1 MFQQRKR
8 KLGLTLTSVLATAM
22 LLSACGGNS
31 GSNSNTAGSNT
42 PAANDTASNS
52 TNAGSEGKTGVDTS
66 QEVKLKLVL
75 LGAKPADYDQ
85 VFGEM
90 NKILKEKINATIDA
104 EFLAWSDWGQKYPLK
119 FAANEDF
126 DIIYTAN
133 WAQYA
138 DQATKGGFLE
148 LTDDLLSQYAPQ
160 TWAAM
165 PKLKWDQARING
177 KVYMIPSNKANEFTD
192 KLVLIRDDL
201 REKYGLEPVNS
212 PETFAAYLKAV
223 AKNEK
228 GMTPLGLENGA
239 GSVNHILD
247 KLLLVQKNN
256 WHEFS
261 GIPFSV
267 KTDDEKAQVFNIYE
281 TPEFDQ
287 LLTYYKD
294 LADNGGWSRNALTT
308 KSNVTDDFKVGK
320 NAAMVHNVTALGG
333 VMADALKANEGWK
346 LALADLSP
354 ESNKSTAISTQNG
367 MAIHATSKNVERS
380 LMALDLLQNDKQLH
394 DLAMYGIAG
403 VNYTPEGDDKFT
415 KTDKYANYNSFSNW
429 SWTSTLDRV
438 DTNYPQAAQDV
449 EKLWA
454 GKVYN
459 YKLEAFVFDKTKVV
473 NEVANV
479 GNVMTRYLLPLEHG
493 LIKDLDKGKADLIKQ
508 LKAAGADKIQ
518 AELQAQIDAFLA
530 QQK

>member
-1 MFQQRKR
+1 MSQRSKR
-8 KLGLTLTSVLATAM
+8 KLGITLTSVLATA
-22 LLSACGGNS
+22 LVLSACGGNNA
-31 GSNSNTAGSNT
+31 GNNTGGNT
-42 PAANDTASNS
+42 PAANNTASNS
-52 TNAGSEGKTGVDTS
+52 ANTGSEGQSGVDTS
-66 QEVKLKLVL
+66 QEVKLKMVL

-90 NKILKEKINATIDA
+90 NKILKEKINATIEA

-126 DIIYTAN
+126 DIIYTSN
-133 WAQYA
+133 WAQYS

-148 LTDDLLSQYAPQ
+148 LTDDLLSKYAPQ

-165 PKLKWDQARING
+165 PKVKWDQARIEG

-212 PETFAAYLKAV
+212 PETYAAYLKAV

-228 GMTPLGLENGA
+228 AMTPYGLESA
-239 GSVNHILD
+239 ETTNHNLD
-247 KLLLVQKNN
+247 KLLLIQKNN
-256 WHEFS
+256 WKEFS
-261 GIPFSV
+261 GLPFSV
-267 KTDDEKAQVFNIYE
+267 KTTDEKAQVFNMYE

-308 KSNVTDDFKVGK
+308 KGSTTDDFKVGK
-320 NAAMVHNVTALGG
+320 VASMTHNVTALGG
-333 VMADALKANEGWK
+333 VLADAQKAHPDWK
-346 LALADLSP
+346 LALVDLSP
-354 ESNKSTAISTQNG
+354 ESNKSAAISTQNG
-367 MAIHATSKNVERS
+367 MAVHATSKNAERA
-380 LMALDLLQNDKQLH
+380 LMALDLFQNDKQLH
-394 DLAMYGIAG
+394 DLAMYGVAG
-403 VNYTPEGDDKFT
+403 VNFTPEGDDKFT
-415 KTDKYANYNSFSNW
+415 KTDKYGNYNSFSNW
-429 SWTSTLDRV
+429 AWTSTLDRV
-438 DTNYPQAAQDV
+438 DSNYPQVAQDV

-459 YKLEAFVFDKTKVV
+459 YKLESFVFDKTKVV

-479 GNVMTRYLLPLEHG
+479 GNVMMRYLVPLEYG

-508 LKAAGADKIQ
+508 MKAAGSDKIQ